1 MWKIKILL
9 IKLHEEG
16 VKHLTRTPSRGSLL
30 RASSGAVPSNN
41 PALLPSSP
49 TRALTP
55 TSKKAWGAVE
65 TGCVP
70 PMTRRRLAKPPTYLH
85 SVEVSKK
92 VANCPGTLFPIV
104 LGLLPASVVLPIQRL
119 REGSRPKPPVT
130 LLGRHEFC
138 SDMM

>member
-1 MWKIKILL
+1 M
-9 IKLHEEG
+9 G
-16 VKHLTRTPSRGSLL
+16 GSRNWLCSTADQEPLGE
-30 RASSGAVPSNN
+30 ASN
-41 PALLPSSP
+41 
-49 TRALTP
+49 
-55 TSKKAWGAVE
+55 
-65 TGCVP
+65 
-70 PMTRRRLAKPPTYLH
+70 LH

-138 SDMM
+138 SDMMQARAPCCDPRRIDKN